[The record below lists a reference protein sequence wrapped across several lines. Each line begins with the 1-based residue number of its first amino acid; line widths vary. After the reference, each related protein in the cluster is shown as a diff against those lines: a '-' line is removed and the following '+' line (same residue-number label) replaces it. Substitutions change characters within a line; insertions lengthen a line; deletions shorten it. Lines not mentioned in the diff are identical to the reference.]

1 MTPNIPSPP
10 VQYCVGLVLAFR
22 RYDSAMTG
30 EGDGGGGGGAG
41 AAGSCI
47 LLYNNLQHNSP
58 VDYLSCR

>member
-1 MTPNIPSPP
+1 MSPSFPSCA
-10 VQYCVGLVLAFR
+10 VCVGLVLAFR

-30 EGDGGGGGGAG
+30 EGGGGGGGGAS

-58 VDYLSCR
+58 VDYLNCR